1 MARSMTAT
9 SAVGAC
15 GDANALFLGRRTG
28 FALRRRARPRESA
41 AGFPRRRDLKTMDRI
56 SILDRTPCEGLAS
69 GALRCDALTALTPV
83 PPAEEAGPLRQGL
96 LRYFRHRVPDP
107 AEAEDLVQEVFARI
121 SARDSQEPI
130 AHLSGFV
137 FQVASNVLADRG
149 RRRFARKAEAH
160 VEFDPERHAEEDFDP
175 HRILAGKETLRAVT
189 EALLTL
195 PHRTRTIF
203 VLHRLEGRKARE
215 VAQQLGI
222 SVSAVE
228 KHMLLAIQH
237 LSLVRKRAT

>member
-1 MARSMTAT
+1 MT
-9 SAVGAC
+9 
-15 GDANALFLGRRTG
+15 
-28 FALRRRARPRESA
+28 PRIA
-41 AGFPRRRDLKTMDRI
+41 
-56 SILDRTPCEGLAS
+56 
-69 GALRCDALTALTPV
+69 
-83 PPAEEAGPLRQGL
+83 PAEEAGPLRQGL

-107 AEAEDLVQEVFARI
+107 VEAEDLVQEVFARI
-121 SARDSQEPI
+121 SARDSPEPI
-130 AHLSGFV
+130 DHLSGFV
-137 FQVASNVLADRG
+137 FQVASRVLADRG
-149 RRRFARKAEAH
+149 RRRFARRADAH
-160 VEFDPERHAEEDFDP
+160 VEFDPERHGDEDFDP
-175 HRILAGKETLRAVT
+175 HRILAGKETLRVVT

-237 LSLVRKRAT
+237 LSLVRRRAT

>member
-1 MARSMTAT
+1 MDQVCVLRCAT
-9 SAVGAC
+9 E
-15 GDANALFLGRRTG
+15 D
-28 FALRRRARPRESA
+28 RRASRVW
-41 AGFPRRRDLKTMDRI
+41 T
-56 SILDRTPCEGLAS
+56 SI
-69 GALRCDALTALTPV
+69 ALN
-83 PPAEEAGPLRQGL
+83 PATRSQVAQDAGPLRQGL
-96 LRYFRHRVPDP
+96 VRYFRHRVPDP

-160 VEFDPERHAEEDFDP
+160 VEFDPDRHADEDFDP